1 MGSQEFTLNEEFI
14 EAEVFCIDVQGFSKF
29 DIEILKNIMEMR

>member
-1 MGSQEFTLNEEFI
+1 MRSQEFI
-14 EAEVFCIDVQGFSKF
+14 EAEVFCIDMQGFSEF